1 MKFCVIGLGRFGY
14 HVAVSLANHG
24 MEVLAID
31 SNESIVASIKDK
43 VTHAICMRVTDQ
55 ESLKAI
61 DIESFDTVIVATAES
76 ISESILVT
84 ALLKKLKVATVIAR
98 STTDI
103 HNEILRLLG
112 ADMVIQ
118 PEQDMGTKLA
128 YQLSSPFADMI
139 EISQNLA
146 ITQLTTPAEFIG
158 KTIAEV
164 MFFENYQVQC
174 IGVKT
179 EDGSIDLD
187 EKHIIAERDKLIL
200 AGMRKQLET
209 LARL

>member
-14 HVAVSLANHG
+14 HVAVSLANHS

-31 SNESIVASIKDK
+31 SNESIVASIRDK

-55 ESLKAI
+55 ESLRAI

-84 ALLKKLKVATVIAR
+84 ALLKKMKVATVIAR
-98 STTDI
+98 STSDI

-112 ADMVIQ
+112 ADIVIQ

-139 EISQNLA
+139 EITHNLA
-146 ITQLTTPAEFIG
+146 VTQLAAPREFVG
-158 KTIAEV
+158 KTIGEA
-164 MFFENYQVQC
+164 MFYENYHVRC
-174 IGVKT
+174 IGAKR
-179 EDGSIDLD
+179 DDNSITMD
-187 EKHIIAERDKLIL
+187 EKHIISDHDKLIL
-200 AGMRKQLET
+200 AGMRKQLEAI
-209 LARL
+209 ARL